1 MKNNKIVIVLAV
13 LVVVLAVVLA
23 VVLLGGGSKEQE
35 YKLGMGASFGTSKAT
50 EVSATIAT
58 VVTDKDGKIVSCRLD
73 VAQNQFK
80 VVADGDAFKVDF
92 TRLVT
97 KNEIAYGYVMSA
109 YGTPNHTNTF
119 VMEWF
124 EQARLFEEYVVGM
137 TADEVK
143 ALTLKEAAGHKVS
156 ADDALLDAG
165 CTIDLQNFIE
175 AIVKACNDTQGT
187 TFVSDGNFKLGL
199 GVNSGNNY
207 TAPSSA
213 TNEKNYI
220 VSMDVN
226 FAATVVVNGKIV
238 ATINDAYQPYL
249 VVKNGEVAKDT
260 CGTFAEEEA
269 NKAPM
274 TKRELQKTY
283 GMEDAGIDKGGSA
296 GSLEW
301 YKQSEIYSNHVT
313 GLAGSQVNGLEH
325 GEDLMNA
332 GCTITISGINAV
344 VAEAAYNAR

>member
-23 VVLLGGGSKEQE
+23 VVLLGGSKEQE
-35 YKLGMGASFGTSKAT
+35 YKLGMGASFGASKTT

-80 VVADGDAFKVDF
+80 AVADGEAFKVDF

-97 KNEIAYGYVMSA
+97 KNEIAYGYMMSA
-109 YGTPNHTNTF
+109 YGTPNHTNKF

-143 ALTLKEAAGHKVS
+143 ALTLKEAAGHKIS
-156 ADDALLDAG
+156 SDDTLLNAG

-175 AIVKACNDTQGT
+175 AIVKACNDEQGT

-213 TNEKNYI
+213 TDAKNFI

-249 VVKNGEVAKDT
+249 VVTNGAVAKDT
-260 CGTFAEEEA
+260 CGTFAEEN

-274 TKRELQKTY
+274 TKRELMTTY
-283 GMEDAGIDKGGSA
+283 GMEAAGIDKGGSA

-301 YKQSEIYSNHVT
+301 YKQSEIYSNHVE
-313 GLAGSQVNGLEH
+313 GLAGSQVNGLEL
-325 GEDLMNA
+325 GADLMNA